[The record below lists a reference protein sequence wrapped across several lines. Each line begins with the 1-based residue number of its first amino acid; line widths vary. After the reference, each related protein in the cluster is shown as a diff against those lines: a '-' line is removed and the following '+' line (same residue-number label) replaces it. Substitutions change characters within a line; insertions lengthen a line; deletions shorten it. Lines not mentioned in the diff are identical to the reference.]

1 MSKLKKKVLVT
12 RKLPDDAMKLLY
24 ETCEVE
30 LNPYDR
36 VMTEDELIQG
46 LSDKQGLLCLLTD
59 TINSAIMDAGKDL
72 KVISNYAVGFNNI
85 DVKAATERRILVT
98 NTPGVLTETT
108 ADLAW
113 ALLMATAR
121 RIVEADG
128 FMRRGDYKGW
138 GPMLFLG
145 GDVFGKTLGL
155 IGMGRIG
162 CAMAR
167 RALGFNMRVLYYDVN
182 RLSLDEEKALSA
194 EYADFDVVLRES
206 DFVSLHVPLVPST
219 RHLIGAR
226 ELSLMKATSYLIN
239 TSRGPVVDEK
249 ALVEALR
256 SRRIAGAGLDVY
268 ENEPEMAPGLAKLEN
283 AVLLPHIASASV
295 DTRTKMGAMAA
306 RNLIAGLAGK
316 LPPNCVNLEVCG
328 KPEYS

>member
-1 MSKLKKKVLVT
+1 M
-12 RKLPDDAMKLLY
+12 
-24 ETCEVE
+24 
-30 LNPYDR
+30 
-36 VMTEDELIQG
+36 
-46 LSDKQGLLCLLTD
+46 
-59 TINSAIMDAGKDL
+59 
-72 KVISNYAVGFNNI
+72 
-85 DVKAATERRILVT
+85 T

-128 FMRRGDYKGW
+128 FMRRCDYKGW
-138 GPMLFLG
+138 GPMLLLG
-145 GDVFGKTLGL
+145 GDVYGKTLGL
-155 IGMGRIG
+155 VGMGRIG

-167 RALGFNMRVLYYDVN
+167 RAIGFNMRVLYYDVN
-182 RLSLDEEKALSA
+182 RLSEDEERDLNL
-194 EYADFDVVLRES
+194 EHADFDEVLKES

-219 RHLIGAR
+219 KHLIGAR
-226 ELSLMKATSYLIN
+226 ELSLMKPTSYLIN

-268 ENEPEMAPGLAKLEN
+268 ENEPMMAPGLAQLDN

-295 DTRTKMGAMAA
+295 DTRTKMGTMAVS
-306 RNLIAGLAGK
+306 NLIAGLAGK
-316 LPPNCVNLEVCG
+316 LPPNCVN
-328 KPEYS
+328 PEASNK

>member
-1 MSKLKKKVLVT
+1 MLKKKVLVT
-12 RKLPDDAMKLLY
+12 RKLPDEAMRLLY

-36 VMTEDELIQG
+36 VMTEDELIEG
-46 LSDKQGLLCLLTD
+46 LNGKQGLLCLLTD
-59 TINSAIMDAGKDL
+59 TINAEIMDAAKNL

-113 ALLMATAR
+113 ALLMAAAR
-121 RIVEADG
+121 RIVEADA
-128 FMRRGDYKGW
+128 FMRRGEYKGW

-162 CAMAR
+162 SAVAR
-167 RALGFNMRVLYYDVN
+167 RAAGFNMRVLYHDVN
-182 RLSLDEEKALSA
+182 RLSEDEERALGL
-194 EYADFDVVLRES
+194 EHVGFDEILKES

-219 RHLIGAR
+219 RHLIGAK
-226 ELSLMKATSYLIN
+226 ELSLMKPTSYLIN

-268 ENEPEMAPGLAKLEN
+268 ENEPEMAPGLRELEN
-283 AVLLPHIASASV
+283 VVLLPHIASASV
-295 DTRTKMGAMAA
+295 DTRTKMGIMAA
-306 RNLIAGLAGK
+306 RNVIAGLAGE
-316 LPPNCVNLEVCG
+316 LPPNCVNPEVFSKLG
-328 KPEYS
+328 HL

>member
-1 MSKLKKKVLVT
+1 MLKKKVLVT
-12 RKLPDDAMKLLY
+12 RKLPDEAMRLLY

-36 VMTEDELIQG
+36 VMTEDELIEG
-46 LSDKQGLLCLLTD
+46 LNGKQGLLCLLTD
-59 TINSAIMDAGKDL
+59 TINAEIMDAAKNL

-113 ALLMATAR
+113 ALLMAAAR
-121 RIVEADG
+121 RIVEADA
-128 FMRRGDYKGW
+128 FMRRGEYKGW

-162 CAMAR
+162 SAVAR
-167 RALGFNMRVLYYDVN
+167 RAAGFNMRVLYYDVN
-182 RLSLDEEKALSA
+182 RLSEDEERALGL
-194 EYADFDVVLRES
+194 EHVGFDEILKES

-219 RHLIGAR
+219 RHLIGAK
-226 ELSLMKATSYLIN
+226 ELSLMKPTSYLIN

-249 ALVEALR
+249 ALVGVLR

-268 ENEPEMAPGLAKLEN
+268 ENEPEMAPGLRELEN
-283 AVLLPHIASASV
+283 VVLLPHIASASV
-295 DTRTKMGAMAA
+295 DTRTRMGIMAA
-306 RNLIAGLAGK
+306 RNVIAGLAGE
-316 LPPNCVNLEVCG
+316 LPPNCVNPEVFSKLG
-328 KPEYS
+328 HL